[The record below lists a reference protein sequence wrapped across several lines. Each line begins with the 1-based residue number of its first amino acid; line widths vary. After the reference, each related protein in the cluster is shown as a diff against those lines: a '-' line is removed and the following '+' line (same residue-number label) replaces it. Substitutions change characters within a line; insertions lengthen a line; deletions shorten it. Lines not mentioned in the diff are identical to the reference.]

1 MNDKHTLLCIMGRTS
16 SGKDTL
22 ARALRDRLGAK
33 VVISNT
39 TRQRRVNEGET
50 HYFVT
55 KEDYKGAKDAGN
67 IAAFTEI
74 EGNYYWTTV
83 DQVME
88 NDVYVIDPKGVKTL
102 EDLKLPNLRL
112 VRVYVNVP
120 DDIREERA
128 IHSRGDDKHK
138 FRSRNLAERR
148 QFENMLK
155 NGQFDYAIP
164 NINFP
169 EAYAVLKWIYTVEG
183 GQRNM
188 GGDQS

>member
-1 MNDKHTLLCIMGRTS
+1 MDKKHTLFCITGRTS

-22 ARALRDRLGAK
+22 ACALRDRLGAK

-55 KEDYKGAKDAGN
+55 TDDYKAAQAEGN

-88 NDVYVIDPKGVKTL
+88 NDVYVIDPKGIETL
-102 EDLKLPNLRL
+102 EDLNLPNLRL
-112 VRVYVNVP
+112 VRIYVNVP
-120 DDIREERA
+120 DKIREERA
-128 IHSRGDDKHK
+128 INSRGDDKHK

-155 NGQFDYAIP
+155 NGQFDYAIQ

-169 EAYAVLKWIYTVEG
+169 EAYSVLKWIYTVEG

-188 GGDQS
+188 GGGE